1 MLEKSKFM
9 LHKLLTVQNF
19 QIWWHLKENWKTDF
33 AFEKADSYD
42 FENKYRNPLQ
52 KFLNFSLSSWL
63 TEQFT
68 ESQAASCMLPGN
80 LKRVTGRIF
89 TISKCFHRSKPKLYL
104 LISP

>member
-1 MLEKSKFM
+1 MIFSAPTWNMLEKSKFM

-68 ESQAASCMLPGN
+68 ESQAAS
-80 LKRVTGRIF
+80 
-89 TISKCFHRSKPKLYL
+89 
-104 LISP
+104 